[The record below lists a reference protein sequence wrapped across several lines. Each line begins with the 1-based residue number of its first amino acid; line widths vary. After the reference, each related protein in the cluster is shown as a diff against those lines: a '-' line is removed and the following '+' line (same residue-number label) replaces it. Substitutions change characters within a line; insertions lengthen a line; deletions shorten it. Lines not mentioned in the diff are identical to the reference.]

1 MLHGV
6 QGTFQGRHAELYRQG
21 VNVALG
27 CDSANWSTAFDIGDQ
42 MIFGM
47 LTARDKT
54 GKVDALAA
62 EDVLTMATING
73 AQAVGLADRLGSL
86 EVGKRADL
94 VIRREDLP
102 EAQPGVDL
110 IRSMVHSSRSKSIDT
125 VIVNGQVIVEGGHS
139 TRVDEEVVY
148 ARCREVTH
156 ELIRRWDASPLAPRW
171 PHID

>member
-1 MLHGV
+1 MSVVWCPAASMLHGV
-6 QGTFQGRHAELYRQG
+6 QGTFRGRHAELYRQG

-54 GKVDALAA
+54 GKVDTLAS

-73 AQAVGLADRLGSL
+73 ARAVGLADRLGSL

-94 VIRREDLP
+94 GRPPREP
-102 EAQPGVDL
+102 
-110 IRSMVHSSRSKSIDT
+110 S
-125 VIVNGQVIVEGGHS
+125 GGPAG
-139 TRVDEEVVY
+139 R
-148 ARCREVTH
+148 
-156 ELIRRWDASPLAPRW
+156 
-171 PHID
+171 

>member
-1 MLHGV
+1 
-6 QGTFQGRHAELYRQG
+6 
-21 VNVALG
+21 
-27 CDSANWSTAFDIGDQ
+27 

-110 IRSMVHSSRSKSIDT
+110 IRSMVHSAVPRA
-125 VIVNGQVIVEGGHS
+125 S
-139 TRVDEEVVY
+139 T
-148 ARCREVTH
+148 
-156 ELIRRWDASPLAPRW
+156 L
-171 PHID
+171 